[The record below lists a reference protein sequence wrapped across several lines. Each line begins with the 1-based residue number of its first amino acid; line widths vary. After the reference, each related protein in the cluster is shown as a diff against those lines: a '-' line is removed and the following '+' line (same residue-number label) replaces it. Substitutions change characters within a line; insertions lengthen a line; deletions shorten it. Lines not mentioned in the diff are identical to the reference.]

1 MSLTPND
8 VHRLG
13 RLSRLGLTRP
23 DGSDATQATLERLE
37 SVLELINQLSS
48 ADIEGVEPL
57 THPQDMILRLRE
69 DIVTETNSREQIQS
83 VAPSVEDGLYL
94 VPKVIE

>member
-13 RLSRLGLTRP
+13 RLSRLGLARA
-23 DGSDATQATLERLE
+23 DGSDATQATLQRLE

-69 DIVTETNSREQIQS
+69 DIVTETNLREQIQA